1 MLDSG
6 VVQAEGGQRSGDW
19 LNLLSSGWSRLG
31 FGPES
36 LIVRSLAGLLPATP
50 CLRLRT
56 PTQTRNPN
64 AVRLNTSPGGDPLFR
79 RGPERGGLLVGRQ
92 PLELLEGVGGSAKA
106 QLARPSIAV
115 TSTKFVSDVVETRF
129 P

>member
-1 MLDSG
+1 MVASRVWTRKPDRPFARGSSPSDS
-6 VVQAEGGQRSGDW
+6 VSAIAHTNPDEE
-19 LNLLSSGWSRLG
+19 
-31 FGPES
+31 PECGAS
-36 LIVRSLAGLLPATP
+36 EHIARGRP
-50 CLRLRT
+50 
-56 PTQTRNPN
+56 
-64 AVRLNTSPGGDPLFR
+64 PLFR